1 MEDANFREMRPW
13 DWEVPWDLP
22 RPRTR
27 RLTLDPR
34 GFAWIQEVLSGM
46 SRELNGVNLEVLT
59 EVVAGLKFRPQVQG
73 LALRARRIN
82 LHRHQLEKKSHFTN
96 PEIS

>member
-1 MEDANFREMRPW
+1 MEDANFQEMRPW

-46 SRELNGVNLEVLT
+46 NRELNGVNLEVLT
-59 EVVAGLKFRPQVQG
+59 EVVAGLKFRLLVQG
-73 LALRARRIN
+73 LALRVHQID
-82 LHRHQLEKKSHFTN
+82 LHRHQLEKN
-96 PEIS
+96 YNE

>member
-1 MEDANFREMRPW
+1 MEDANFQEMRPW

-34 GFAWIQEVLSGM
+34 CFAWIQEVLSGM
-46 SRELNGVNLEVLT
+46 NRELNGVNLEVLT
-59 EVVAGLKFRPQVQG
+59 EVVAGLKFRPLVPG
-73 LALRARRIN
+73 LALRVRRID
-82 LHRHQLEKKSHFTN
+82 LHRHQLEKKSQ
-96 PEIS
+96 

>member
-1 MEDANFREMRPW
+1 MEDANSQEMRPW
-13 DWEVPWDLP
+13 DWEGPWDLP

-59 EVVAGLKFRPQVQG
+59 EGVAGLKFRPQVQG
-73 LALRARRIN
+73 LALRVRRID
-82 LHRHQLEKKSHFTN
+82 LHRHQLEKESQ
-96 PEIS
+96 

>member
-73 LALRARRIN
+73 LALRVRRKD
-82 LHRHQLEKKSHFTN
+82 LHRPQLEENHN
-96 PEIS
+96 E